1 MEEVSIIIPAY
12 NEREGIT
19 HVIESLRLL
28 KEKHGPRWE
37 IIVVDDGSTDGT
49 PEMVKEFEDVILIQH
64 PLNRGY
70 GAAIKTGMRH
80 AKYNTLVISDAD
92 GTYPVNDIPKLIAQ
106 LPKSD
111 MVVGARHINSS
122 NIPLSRRPAKWVLN
136 KLANYLTGTKI
147 PDLNS
152 GLRVMKKDIV
162 MNYVHL
168 LPDGFS
174 FTTTITLAMLTNN
187 YRVEFVPIEYKI
199 RSGKSKIRPIRDTM
213 NFIQLIIRTVLYFDP
228 LKIFLPISAFFF
240 ISSIA
245 VLILSYLFTPK
256 VMDITT
262 VILFISGVQIL
273 AIGMIADLIDKKKPI
288 MKILLIN
295 PPSDNELQGNNP
307 SIIEEERG
315 YNPPLGIL
323 YIAGYL
329 EKHTNFSVEVLDTQA
344 DEIGYDHLKDRI
356 LANLPDVVGITAMTF
371 TLIDVIKVINL
382 IKSIRPK
389 IKVVLGGPHVHIY
402 PEETINIPGV
412 DFSCLR
418 RRGSYL

>member
-12 NEREGIT
+12 NEKEGIT

-28 KEKHGPRWE
+28 KEKHGQRWE

-49 PEMVKEFEDVILIQH
+49 SEMVKIFGDIILVQH
-64 PLNRGY
+64 PSNRGY
-70 GAAIKTGMRH
+70 GAAIKTGIRH

-92 GTYPVNDIPKLIAQ
+92 GTYPINDIPKLIMQ

-122 NIPLSRRPAKWVLN
+122 NIPLSRRPAKWLLN
-136 KLANYLTGTKI
+136 KLANYLTGIKI

-162 MNYVHL
+162 LKYFHL

-187 YRVEFVPIEYKI
+187 YDVEFVPIEYKI
-199 RSGKSKIRPIRDTM
+199 RSGRSKIRPIRDTM
-213 NFIQLIIRTVLYFDP
+213 NFIQLILRTVLYFDP
-228 LKIFLPISAFFF
+228 LKIFLPISVLFF

-245 VLILSYLFTPK
+245 VLVLSYLFTPK

-273 AIGMIADLIDKKKPI
+273 AIGMIADLIDKR
-288 MKILLIN
+288 N
-295 PPSDNELQGNNP
+295 
-307 SIIEEERG
+307 R
-315 YNPPLGIL
+315 
-323 YIAGYL
+323 
-329 EKHTNFSVEVLDTQA
+329 
-344 DEIGYDHLKDRI
+344 
-356 LANLPDVVGITAMTF
+356 
-371 TLIDVIKVINL
+371 
-382 IKSIRPK
+382 
-389 IKVVLGGPHVHIY
+389 
-402 PEETINIPGV
+402 
-412 DFSCLR
+412 
-418 RRGSYL
+418 

>member
-1 MEEVSIIIPAY
+1 MDEVSIIIPAY
-12 NEREGIT
+12 NEREGII

-37 IIVVDDGSTDGT
+37 IIVVDDGSTDNT
-49 PEMVKEFEDVILIQH
+49 HEMVKNFGDVILIQH
-64 PLNRGY
+64 LLNRGY

-106 LPKSD
+106 LSKSD
-111 MVVGARHINSS
+111 MVVGARHSNSS
-122 NIPLSRRPAKWVLN
+122 NIPMSRRPAKWMLN

-228 LKIFLPISAFFF
+228 LKIFLPLSAFFF

-245 VLILSYLFTPK
+245 VLALSYLFTPK
-256 VMDITT
+256 IMDITT

-273 AIGMIADLIDKKKPI
+273 AIGMIADLIDKR
-288 MKILLIN
+288 N
-295 PPSDNELQGNNP
+295 
-307 SIIEEERG
+307 R
-315 YNPPLGIL
+315 
-323 YIAGYL
+323 
-329 EKHTNFSVEVLDTQA
+329 
-344 DEIGYDHLKDRI
+344 
-356 LANLPDVVGITAMTF
+356 
-371 TLIDVIKVINL
+371 
-382 IKSIRPK
+382 
-389 IKVVLGGPHVHIY
+389 
-402 PEETINIPGV
+402 
-412 DFSCLR
+412 
-418 RRGSYL
+418 

>member
-12 NEREGIT
+12 NEKEGIT

-49 PEMVKEFEDVILIQH
+49 SEMVKVFGDVVLIQH

-70 GAAIKTGMRH
+70 GASIKTGVRH

-106 LPKSD
+106 LSKSD

-122 NIPLSRRPAKWVLN
+122 NIPLSRRPAKWMLN
-136 KLANYLTGTKI
+136 KLANYLTGIKI

-152 GLRVMKKDIV
+152 GLRVMKKDIILK
-162 MNYVHL
+162 YLHL

-187 YRVEFVPIEYKI
+187 YLVEFIPIEYKI

-240 ISSIA
+240 VSSIA
-245 VLILSYLFTPK
+245 VLVLSYLFTPK
-256 VMDITT
+256 IMDITT

-273 AIGMIADLIDKKKPI
+273 AIGMIADLIDKR
-288 MKILLIN
+288 N
-295 PPSDNELQGNNP
+295 
-307 SIIEEERG
+307 R
-315 YNPPLGIL
+315 
-323 YIAGYL
+323 
-329 EKHTNFSVEVLDTQA
+329 
-344 DEIGYDHLKDRI
+344 
-356 LANLPDVVGITAMTF
+356 
-371 TLIDVIKVINL
+371 
-382 IKSIRPK
+382 
-389 IKVVLGGPHVHIY
+389 
-402 PEETINIPGV
+402 
-412 DFSCLR
+412 
-418 RRGSYL
+418 